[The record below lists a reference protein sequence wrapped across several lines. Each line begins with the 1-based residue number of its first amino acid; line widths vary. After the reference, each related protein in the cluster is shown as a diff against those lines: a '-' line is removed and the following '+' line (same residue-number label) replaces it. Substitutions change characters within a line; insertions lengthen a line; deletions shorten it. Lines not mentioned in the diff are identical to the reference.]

1 MKEKIIYIVPFVL
14 VFIFISA
21 AIIYLNSSFK
31 NIFKFDFSPTTHVS
45 MPREAAKTKQ
55 ETKVDSTQAP
65 QSQDSTKQNNVQPPI
80 DTVAVA
86 NTTKSNNAKNEN
98 TDAVKKA
105 ETKNPVPPSRQK
117 DIVKTEQINKTE
129 PESMPVQTELVAN
142 KEKTDYKNWV
152 KQTVKLYESME
163 TKKAAKI
170 IQGYSDNIARDI
182 LFTMKKKKAA
192 EILAE
197 FKPEVVNRI
206 ISVN

>member
-31 NIFKFDFSPTTHVS
+31 NIFKFDFSPITHVS
-45 MPREAAKTKQ
+45 LPREAAKTKQ

-86 NTTKSNNAKNEN
+86 NTTKSNDAKNEN

-129 PESMPVQTELVAN
+129 PESIPVQTELVAN